1 MKKRIAAV
9 AISAAAAVAF
19 VLPATPAS
27 AHCVYFGTFPLV
39 CTDANG

>member
-19 VLPATPAS
+19 VLPAAPAS
-27 AHCVYFGTFPLV
+27 AQCVYYGTFELV
-39 CTDANG
+39 CLEADG